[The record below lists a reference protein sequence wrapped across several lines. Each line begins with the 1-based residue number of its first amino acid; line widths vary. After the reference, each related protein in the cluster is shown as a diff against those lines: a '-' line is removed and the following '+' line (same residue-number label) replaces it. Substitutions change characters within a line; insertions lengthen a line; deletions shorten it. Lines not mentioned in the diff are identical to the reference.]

1 MPHRELKILQIVKK
15 TGFKIIKYDRVW
27 NKKNFLLPIKCRIF
41 LPHYLPILSA
51 LHPIGAL
58 RPPCLL
64 LLSAFASKWFARF
77 FSSNFIIIWVHMILC
92 TGSGRLEYI
101 AS

>member
-77 FSSNFIIIWVHMILC
+77 FSSNFIII
-92 TGSGRLEYI
+92 
-101 AS
+101 